1 MGTFSALNIGEQALK
16 MSQLALEVTGHNI
29 ANVNTDGYTRQRVEF
44 TAGAPTE
51 TGFGQVG
58 TGVMLDQIMRTTDIF
73 IQNQLAE
80 EAQILAAR
88 QRENDVFKQV
98 EAIFN
103 EPADNNFS
111 SVLNNFFDSM
121 NALSAEPESS
131 SVRSMVVE
139 SGHLL
144 TESIQSLNQ
153 RLEDVRTRIDESI
166 ALKVNDVN
174 TKIQQIAELN
184 EKISRAETSG
194 MFQANDYRDKR
205 EELVTELEQL
215 MDVTVVP
222 DGTDSNTISITVAGA
237 ALVHR
242 NQFYPITADLNA
254 DNHYDINSTQT
265 STAIPITNGELKG
278 YMEGR
283 ETILPEFQDM
293 LDVLAKD
300 IIFNVN
306 SIHVKGVG
314 LDGFQDITS
323 HNAAYA
329 PNTKLNRAGLPFEPT
344 DGSFHISVYDSDKNL
359 IETQE
364 ITVSGAV
371 NSLEDIRAQIDA
383 MANVTATL
391 TVKNELNIKVD
402 NIAGGANFTFVG
414 ANGESDSSNFLV
426 SMGLNTF
433 FTGTSA
439 EDMEVNEVID
449 NDLNKIGAAS
459 MYSPGDNGNLL
470 DIINL
475 RSKLTMTNGTS
486 TFDQYY
492 GGIVAKVGLQTE
504 ESNHQYE
511 TSQSIVSILEQRLLE
526 STGVSL
532 DEEVVNMI
540 KFQRSYQAAAKFVSG
555 VNEMILT
562 LFNSF

>member
-44 TAGAPTE
+44 TSGAPTD

-58 TGVMLDQIMRTTDIF
+58 TGVMLDEIMRTTDIF

-80 EAQILAAR
+80 EAQVLAAR

-103 EPADNNFS
+103 EPAENNFS
-111 SVLNNFFDSM
+111 SVLNNFFDS
-121 NALSAEPESS
+121 LSSLSSEPESS
-131 SVRSMVVE
+131 SVRAMVVE

-205 EELVTELEQL
+205 EELVMELEEL

-242 NQFYPITADLNA
+242 NQYYPITADLNE
-254 DNHYDINSTQT
+254 DNHYDINSSQT
-265 STAIPITNGELKG
+265 SAAIPISNGELKG

-283 ETILPEFQDM
+283 EVILPEYQDM
-293 LDVLAKD
+293 LDTLAKD
-300 IIFNVN
+300 IAYQVN
-306 SIHVKGVG
+306 MVHMKGVG
-314 LDGFQDITS
+314 LDGFQDLTS
-323 HNAAYA
+323 HNAAYS
-329 PNTKLNRAGLPFEPT
+329 PSTKLNRAGLPFDPT
-344 DGSFHISVYDSDKNL
+344 DGSFHISVYDNDKNL
-359 IETQE
+359 VESQE
-364 ITVSGAV
+364 IFVSGAA

-391 TVKNELNIKVD
+391 TVNNELNIQVD
-402 NIAGGANFTFVG
+402 NIVGGSNFTFVG
-414 ANGESDSSNFLV
+414 PNGESDTSGFLV
-426 SMGLNTF
+426 AMGMNTF
-433 FTGTSA
+433 FTGTTA
-439 EDMEVNEVID
+439 EDIQVNDVIN
-449 NDLNKIGAAS
+449 NDLNKIAAAS
-459 MYSPGDNGNLL
+459 TYSPGDNGNLL
-470 DIINL
+470 EMINL
-475 RSKLTMTNGTS
+475 RSKLTMTNGTT

-492 GGIVAKVGLQTE
+492 GSIVSKAGLQAE